1 MLANFRGAL
10 GGVFCG
16 DFPQSCQKRLT
27 TEDTESTE
35 EARDSAGL

>member
-16 DFPQSCQKRLT
+16 DFPQSGQKRLT
-27 TEDTESTE
+27 TEDTEE
-35 EARDSAGL
+35 VMDLGRL

>member
-16 DFPQSCQKRLT
+16 DFPQEGQKGLT

-35 EARDSAGL
+35 EVMDLGRL